1 MSEGQTAPKKK
12 LIEVAIPL
20 DAINEASAREK
31 SIRHGHPS
39 TLHLWWARRPLA
51 AARAVLFSQLVDD
64 PSSRPE
70 EFPTEEAQDAERER
84 LFRLIEELVIWE
96 NSNNEDVL
104 SRAKAEIAKSNGGTL
119 PAVVDPFSGGGTI
132 PLEAQRLGLEAH
144 ASDLNPVAVLIE
156 KALIEIPPKFAGLT
170 PVFPD
175 AAGQRNDW
183 AGATG
188 LAEDVRK
195 YGEWMRDEAFRKIGH
210 LYPTVSDETGEER
223 TVIAWIW
230 ARTVRSPNPANPIET
245 PLVRS
250 WWLSKKKGH
259 EAYVVP
265 RVVGGHIEYE
275 VRRDTD
281 GPAGDA
287 AGTMRGGNGV
297 SVADG
302 TPIANKYIRS
312 EAQAGHVGAHLM
324 AVVAEG
330 NRGRLYLS
338 PSLEQSSA
346 AETERPRDVPLESVP
361 YPNHDVDRLP
371 MYGMPTWADAFTNR
385 QLVALTTLS
394 DLVEEARRRALQDA
408 LAKGMPEGERLADG
422 GNGAAAYAEAVATYL
437 GLAVSR
443 LADRSSSLCSWD
455 SSRESVRNVFAR
467 QAIPMVWDFAEPN
480 LFSDSSGNF
489 LGQVH
494 WVSEVISR
502 SPVSTS
508 GDATQ
513 ADASSRDYENVVVS
527 TDPPYYDNI
536 GYSDLSDFFYVW
548 QRRSLRRVWPSLYG
562 TVLTPKVEELVA
574 NPYRHDGKQGAETF
588 FVEGFNQVF
597 ARIRAKANPDIP
609 MTVYYA
615 YKQQDT
621 KGDATASTGW
631 ETLLGGL
638 IQGGWAVTATWP
650 MRSELK
656 NRMIAGGTN
665 ALASSIVLAC
675 RPRPI
680 DAQSTSRR
688 KFLAALK
695 RELPDALRTLIH
707 GPISPVDLV
716 QATIGPGI
724 AIFSRYARVR
734 EADGSDMSVREALSL
749 INAELDEVLNEQA
762 NDYDPAT
769 RFAVNW
775 YKTYGWGTDSSG
787 MADQLARSAGTS
799 LGALE
804 RGGILTA
811 RAGKAHLKR
820 PVELAGE
827 DWDPATDDSVSLW
840 EATVRLAGLLDA
852 QGHGADAVAR
862 LLPVVGTRVHL
873 DAVRE
878 LAFLLHHEAGELK
891 NDSAEARQFNALA
904 ALWGDLNATAHKIA
918 DKEAQQGGRLQQ
930 ASFDLEER

>member
-1 MSEGQTAPKKK
+1 MSEGQAAPKKK

-70 EFPTEEAQDAERER
+70 EFPTEAAQDAERER

-104 SRAKAEIAKSNGGTL
+104 SRAKAEIAKGNGGTL

-156 KALIEIPPKFAGLT
+156 KALIEIPPKFAGHL

-175 AAGQRNDW
+175 AVEQRNDW
-183 AGATG
+183 GGASG

-210 LYPTVSDETGEER
+210 LYPTVTDETGEER

-230 ARTVRSPNPANPIET
+230 ARTVRSPNPANPVET

-265 RVVGGHIEYE
+265 RVVGDHIEYE
-275 VRRDTD
+275 VRHDAEGPRGEED
-281 GPAGDA
+281 G
-287 AGTMRGGNGV
+287 TRNRRGGL
-297 SVADG
+297 ALDG
-302 TPIANKYIRS
+302 TPITSDYIKTEGAS
-312 EAQAGHVGAHLM
+312 GGMGAHLI
-324 AVVAEG
+324 AVVADG
-330 NRGRLYLS
+330 GRRRTYLS
-338 PSLEQSSA
+338 PTERQEEIAQVVAPDDVPEQSLPYD
-346 AETERPRDVPLESVP
+346 PRNVWTPS
-361 YPNHDVDRLP
+361 
-371 MYGMPTWADAFTNR
+371 YGLTKFSDLFTNR

-394 DLVEEARRRALQDA
+394 DLVEEARRRVLQDA

-422 GNGAAAYAEAVATYL
+422 GNGAAAYADAVATYL

-508 GDATQ
+508 GGATQ

-675 RPRPI
+675 RPRPA
-680 DAQSTSRR
+680 DAPSTSRR

-840 EATVRLAGLLDA
+840 EATARLAGLLDA
-852 QGHGADAVAR
+852 QGQGADAVAR
-862 LLPVVGTRVHL
+862 LLPVVGTRVNL

-918 DKEAQQGGRLQQ
+918 DKEAKQGGRLQQ